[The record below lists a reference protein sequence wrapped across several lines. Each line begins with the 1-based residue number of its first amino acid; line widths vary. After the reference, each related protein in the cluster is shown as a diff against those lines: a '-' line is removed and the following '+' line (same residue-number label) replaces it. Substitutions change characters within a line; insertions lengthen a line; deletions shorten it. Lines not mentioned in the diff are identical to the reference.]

1 MPIDKLQGL
10 QGLRGLKGLNT
21 LSPEERNAFMQ
32 ANESKLS
39 AYRNPMKRRQAANIL
54 YMNQKYIN
62 TFGLDDFNLNND
74 GTEASFNMRND
85 KTKFKIVTDTFK
97 NQLGKESNFNELA
110 TFLDVDGMYD
120 LLNNQEYLTDKQ
132 LKQKYEGNLKAAG
145 SVVRSYDKAINNP
158 YVDALGEGF
167 MQVGKISAAETPGN
181 ILNKDIE
188 RNKEILE
195 KLKDESRKR
204 REAAVQGDTDMIYA
218 NMLMSDDT
226 GKQSLAK
233 TLNEFDK
240 IASKSSH
247 YDAFKNSKWLRDY
260 SNEDKL
266 KDYSKYLALKSRYGE
281 AVADQ
286 YLEMNMQNKVA
297 EAQDGK
303 WTGNTLKGII
313 TTAWSDI
320 GSNVALFANAGSLLN
335 TDRMAIL
342 NQGKDPDKPI
352 YDKKG
357 NIVDYK
363 ENTNIW
369 TNPAYWNNVYKYNTF
384 SPTEIKAIQER
395 GGVSED
401 VNVRAYGYVPDFLS
415 WDTAEEGAKQSG
427 HILAGVA
434 ETALTGGTGKAIGWA
449 GKTAL
454 KGIGLSAK
462 AMQTASKLGTIT
474 NDIFVAATTGLE
486 GAQLEAMGTFDEQ
499 MESAKEKINSQIGR
513 ELSEYMQSINY
524 NSKEAKAGINAFYN
538 RLKAKDARRVALGNR
553 EGTSA
558 FPLSDATLKAQAKQL
573 YTNQLLG
580 AKQKELQELHKKDE
594 LEAAKVAAKAYG
606 TNFIMDYIKNIP
618 ITTGIQKFK
627 IAKGAMR
634 GAFDETI
641 NKNIIADVESGGVK
655 RVVDKAGNTVKYTS
669 GKKLGKE
676 LLKQLGGGFADEY
689 LDGINASFAGG
700 VGNNMF
706 DNYIRKNYDPK
717 AYDSTVDSF
726 LGNMLAGFSEGIDGL
741 TDRQNLYEGF
751 IGMVSP
757 VATTMVNPNAVYRPK
772 DAWKAVV
779 NGKDSYGN
787 KMNIAERASSVLMNP
802 LLNAY
807 ADAKEKDRA
816 LDRTVEA
823 INAVVSANKDK
834 INDAAK
840 IISVL
845 NNYDSPVTVK
855 NPFSILDYK
864 DNKLYNSFTLINAL
878 NSLENIG
885 GGVNSKL
892 YQDTMHTIQGLAE
905 GTLSQEELDNEID
918 MALGDKDNKSIL
930 EDKNAREEA
939 ANRLQKNAKYFMD
952 MKDKMAEIQSI
963 FAKSPKLMK
972 EDPMVQSILMYN
984 LVATDDYRK
993 RLKGIEDELGLG
1005 HTDTESMFTPDYSL
1019 RYGTDQAKKRGIAA
1033 REREIN
1039 RVQKEIDRLNNANSY
1054 IEKKI
1059 KVLEKQSKV
1068 DFTDNTIEDKIKKQ
1082 KKLLESQKFMLKTL
1096 EKEKKQFTKEKEEIN
1111 KVEMNKGIGTN
1122 TFSQE
1127 GLLNSDIRDLAYV
1140 LNNDN
1145 ISNFSEG
1152 RKAIIDNIKSSL
1164 EQKDP
1169 EAMQKIADA
1178 STLATRIE
1186 DAKTA
1191 YNRIMN
1197 NKELA
1202 STYIDAVSRVRER
1215 DAIAESVQRQIK
1227 EHYGK
1232 IESAYIDRENEPK
1245 LFKDEILST
1254 NTDLMD
1260 AYKEDHP
1267 DQVNAIKPYYD
1278 MLKFDEDAA
1287 AIIHYSDYS
1296 DEDKQAMRAGL
1307 IALRYASNSRE
1318 ELETKI
1324 EELIDSKDLDQNI
1337 KDKYE
1342 NLLSTMESLG
1352 HQRNAAIVEARK
1364 ERLQREE
1371 EERKKKEEE
1380 KKKVEDEAKEA
1391 AEKKTNEVD
1400 NEKVPNSKDDV
1411 NAPDDSSV
1419 FHDIDE
1425 NGGSEINDKTVQVD
1439 NPTNGEINSQTTIHD
1454 IKQSKPD
1461 KDVDLDED
1469 NTSVSVEE
1477 KDLQQEDASALNAG
1491 SLMKDNFGNGSV
1503 DMGDMWYGTTG
1514 SPKKGKL
1521 LVDKKDNNITF
1532 KVNGT
1537 NTSIEITPEE
1547 YEIDTD
1553 KQEESSF
1560 DRSKINKGFSVD
1572 SHNKLVDE
1580 GSLQGGDVLYS
1591 GYIEN
1596 DKVKMSPK
1604 DVSHLSDSAMTFF
1617 NVSGNSNL
1625 NSHAEH
1631 ATLVKPAI
1639 LSIEKKKKDGQT
1651 HYKLQSKGEIYFG
1664 DSKGNSENKKNTSF
1678 FADSLEKKDG
1688 EWYFNGN
1695 FAGNK
1700 EKTQVKAKKDFNI
1713 DKAIE
1718 RQQAAN
1724 EADLAA
1730 KGIDTGNKN
1739 LIDNGDSVLGKSET
1753 IDEQLEDTTST
1764 NKEIHSSDDNV
1775 DAAEL
1780 NGIGQHH
1787 IETSV
1792 TTLSGNAMSEYNPTV
1807 LQNDGIIE
1815 RKKGSE
1821 TNDNM
1826 NQYYAWMNA
1835 AGVKLQN
1842 IIDHELAKIIRRN
1855 PNAKVKFMA
1864 VKPERN
1870 ATNDVAM
1877 QSHLM
1882 LVLDY
1887 DNNINKGITAIHD
1900 DANGGVIE
1908 SNGKKY
1914 LIIGTAGYGNRNASK
1929 LALYDILWNPYI
1941 SGGLNLK
1948 KQRKQFFDAHLS
1960 ERFYVNENI
1969 STEIVPTS
1977 LIPGY
1982 IVRQTENDNNS
1993 EFRSVRELLSDTARN
2008 PMHYDLDSV
2017 AWGIQERSKFLVVGT
2032 SLDKVMIPRDPMGNL
2047 GSAFVLM
2054 PASNG
2059 KMVPSYLKVLKYN
2072 EMRDGSLKDKI
2083 NTLLQ
2088 EVTSPNYKTRLNA
2101 VIGLSKIFYFDKEGD
2116 TILLRKNRDE
2126 ISLVHDGKVQKTFV
2140 LNDNFDRAEFMQ
2152 NIQDMNPRINITASV
2167 LRDIPTLMEYD
2178 EAGALMTDA
2187 ALFGTAG
2194 SSYSIYG
2201 LDGDGKMIK
2210 PESPTND
2217 MPKSSNNSDFKN
2229 GDKSQV
2235 IFKHQYYR
2243 EVNGVFSL
2251 NGEIITDEATLKQLG
2266 YNKMILDNQLS
2277 PSMTK
2282 GVWEYFILS
2291 EGENPKAIKVNR
2303 NTKEVKESSEEQAKE
2318 LIEKINEEESKKLR
2332 EQKAQEAITEIG
2344 KAEDVDLGEYTLT
2357 VDPETGE
2364 LVQADTQ
2371 STSSITEESTDEK
2384 EVSPTTEKTSNKDD
2398 YTHTSSESL
2407 NSAEHKAA
2415 TQKFSDL
2422 IKDKKYMLRVMKLV
2436 RNKWK
2441 DAPKKITELEKFLR
2455 DKNVEVDAIGT
2466 SDNDI
2471 EAWIRTIEDCR

>member
-10 QGLRGLKGLNT
+10 QGLKGLKGLNT

-74 GTEASFNMRND
+74 GTEESFNRRND
-85 KTKFKIVTDTFK
+85 KTKFKVVTDIFE
-97 NQLGKESNFNELA
+97 NQLSKESNFNELA

-132 LKQKYEGNLKAAG
+132 LKQKYEKNLNAARN
-145 SVVRSYDKAINNP
+145 VARSYDKAINNP
-158 YVDALGEGF
+158 YVDALGQGF

-195 KLKDESRKR
+195 KLKDESRRR
-204 REAAVQGDTDMIYA
+204 REKAIQGDADILYA
-218 NMLMSDDT
+218 NMLTADDT

-240 IASKSSH
+240 IASSSSH
-247 YDAFKNSKWLRDY
+247 YTAFKNSKWLRDY

-281 AVADQ
+281 AVASQ

-297 EAQDGK
+297 EAQDGR
-303 WTGNTLKGII
+303 WTGNTLKGVL

-320 GSNVALFANAGSLLN
+320 GSNIALFANAGSLLN

-352 YDKKG
+352 YDKNG

-395 GGVSED
+395 GGISED

-415 WDTAEEGAKQSG
+415 WDTFEEGSKQSG

-434 ETALTGGTGKAIGWA
+434 ETALTGGFGKTIGWTGKI
-449 GKTAL
+449 AL

-462 AMQTASKLGTIT
+462 AMQTASKLGAIT

-538 RLKAKDARRVALGNR
+538 QLKAKDARRVALGNR
-553 EGTSA
+553 EGTST

-606 TNFIMDYIKNIP
+606 ANFIMDYIKNIP

-845 NNYDSPVTVK
+845 NNYDSPVTIK

-892 YQDTMHTIQGLAE
+892 YQDNMHTIQGLAE
-905 GTLSQEELDNEID
+905 GTLSKEELDNEID

-930 EDKNAREEA
+930 EDSNSREEA

-952 MKDKMAEIQSI
+952 MKDKMSEIQSI
-963 FAKSPKLMK
+963 FAKSPNLMK
-972 EDPMVQSILMYN
+972 EDPRVQGILMYN

-1005 HTDTESMFTPDYSL
+1005 HTDTESIFTPDYSL

-1039 RVQKEIDRLNNANSY
+1039 RVQKEIDKLNNANSY

-1082 KKLLESQKFMLKTL
+1082 KKLLESQKFMLRTL
-1096 EKEKKQFTKEKEEIN
+1096 EKEKKQFTEEKEEIS
-1111 KVEMNKGIGTN
+1111 KIEMNKGIGTN

-1145 ISNFSEG
+1145 ISNFSEE

-1260 AYKEDHP
+1260 AYMEDHP

-1307 IALRYASNSRE
+1307 IALRYASNSKA
-1318 ELETKI
+1318 ELETKL
-1324 EELIDSKDLDQNI
+1324 EELIDSKALDQETKNR
-1337 KDKYE
+1337 YE
-1342 NLLSTMESLG
+1342 HLLSTMEMLG
-1352 HQRNAAIVEARK
+1352 YQRNASIVEARK

-1371 EERKKKEEE
+1371 EERKNKEEE
-1380 KKKVEDEAKEA
+1380 DKRVENEAKEA
-1391 AEKKTNEVD
+1391 AEKKTNENIPTKEGL
-1400 NEKVPNSKDDV
+1400 NESSLEDVPFDFSDEKEGKDDEKTV
-1411 NAPDDSSV
+1411 
-1419 FHDIDE
+1419 
-1425 NGGSEINDKTVQVD
+1425 DKTKSPQVV
-1439 NPTNGEINSQTTIHD
+1439 
-1454 IKQSKPD
+1454 K
-1461 KDVDLDED
+1461 
-1469 NTSVSVEE
+1469 EE
-1477 KDLQQEDASALNAG
+1477 DLQQTDDNIKNAS
-1491 SLMKDNFGNGSV
+1491 SLMDDNLDNGSI
-1503 DMGDMWYGTTG
+1503 DMGDMWYGTTD

-1521 LVDKKDNNITF
+1521 LIAKEDNKITF
-1532 KVNGT
+1532 KVNGKDT
-1537 NTSIEITPEE
+1537 TIEVTPEE
-1547 YEIDTD
+1547 YDTA
-1553 KQEESSF
+1553 K
-1560 DRSKINKGFSVD
+1560 
-1572 SHNKLVDE
+1572 DE
-1580 GSLQGGDVLYS
+1580 Q
-1591 GYIEN
+1591 
-1596 DKVKMSPK
+1596 K
-1604 DVSHLSDSAMTFF
+1604 D
-1617 NVSGNSNL
+1617 
-1625 NSHAEH
+1625 
-1631 ATLVKPAI
+1631 
-1639 LSIEKKKKDGQT
+1639 
-1651 HYKLQSKGEIYFG
+1651 
-1664 DSKGNSENKKNTSF
+1664 KKNTPF
-1678 FADSLEKKDG
+1678 IADSLEKKDG
-1688 EWYFNGN
+1688 DWYFNGN
-1695 FAGNK
+1695 FAEDK
-1700 EKTQVKAKKDFNI
+1700 DKTQVKVKKDFNI

-1724 EADLAA
+1724 EANLAVEDIV
-1730 KGIDTGNKN
+1730 IDSNN
-1739 LIDNGDSVLGKSET
+1739 LIDNGDTIQAISET
-1753 IDEQLEDTTST
+1753 INEQAEDIT
-1764 NKEIHSSDDNV
+1764 NGGVQISSVNEDVEEQNI
-1775 DAAEL
+1775 L
-1780 NGIGQHH
+1780 GLKNM
-1787 IETSV
+1787 ETNA
-1792 TTLSGNAMSEYNPTV
+1792 TTLGGNAMSRYEHRP
-1807 LQNDGIIE
+1807 LAEDGILIN
-1815 RKKGSE
+1815 KKGSQA
-1821 TNDNM
+1821 NDNM
-1826 NQYYAWMNA
+1826 NLFYDWMNA

-1842 IIDHELAKIIRRN
+1842 IIDHELSRIIRRN
-1855 PNAKVKFMA
+1855 PNTKVKFMA

-1887 DNNINKGITAIHD
+1887 DNSINKGITAIHD

-1914 LIIGTAGYGNRNASK
+1914 LIVGTAGYGDMNPAKRD
-1929 LALYDILWNPYI
+1929 LYDIIWNPYLP
-1941 SGGLNLK
+1941 GGFRLK
-1948 KQRKQFFDAHLS
+1948 VERKKFFDAHS
-1960 ERFYVNENI
+1960 EERFYVNENI
-1969 STEIVPTS
+1969 STEIVPYS

-1982 IVRQTENDNNS
+1982 IVRQLTTDEHP
-1993 EFRSVRELLSDTARN
+1993 EFRSVRELLSDEARN

-2017 AWGIQERSKFLVVGT
+2017 AWGIQEMSQFLLVNANVK
-2032 SLDKVMIPRDPMGNL
+2032 DVMIPRNPMNNL

-2059 KMVPSYLKVLKYN
+2059 KLVPSYLKVLKYI
-2072 EMRDGSLKDKI
+2072 EMKDGALKDKI

-2088 EVTSPNYKTRLNA
+2088 KVIDPDYKTRVNA
-2101 VIGLSKIFYFDKEGD
+2101 VIKLSKIFYFDKDGD
-2116 TILLRKNRDE
+2116 NILIGKDDSRHKNE
-2126 ISLVHDGKVQKTFV
+2126 ISLVHGEDILHTFV
-2140 LNDNFDRAEFMQ
+2140 IDTDFDMTKF
-2152 NIQDMNPRINITASV
+2152 IQAFEDFNPRINITASI
-2167 LRDIPTLMEYD
+2167 LRDVLTLMEYD

-2201 LDGDGKMIK
+2201 LDIDGNMI
-2210 PESPTND
+2210 
-2217 MPKSSNNSDFKN
+2217 MPKKPINEIPKASNSDFKDN
-2229 GDKSQV
+2229 RQQIV
-2235 IFKHQYYR
+2235 FNREYYR
-2243 EVNGVFSL
+2243 WVDNNFYLDGKLV
-2251 NGEIITDEATLKQLG
+2251 TDEKKINQLN
-2266 YNKMILDNQLS
+2266 YIKKILDNQLS
-2277 PSMTK
+2277 PVQSK
-2282 GVWEYFILS
+2282 GVLDYYILS
-2291 EGENPKAIKVNR
+2291 TDENPNVISVNR
-2303 NTKEVKESSEEQAKE
+2303 NSKKVKELPKEQALE
-2318 LIEKINEEESKKLR
+2318 LIKKIEEMKAKQQR
-2332 EQKAQEAITEIG
+2332 EQKAQEEL
-2344 KAEDVDLGEYTLT
+2344 KASKENVSMIKGEDVDLGMNSY
-2357 VDPETGE
+2357 VDPDTGE
-2364 LVQADTQ
+2364 I
-2371 STSSITEESTDEK
+2371 TSIVGEDIDI
-2384 EVSPTTEKTSNKDD
+2384 SNN
-2398 YTHTSSESL
+2398 TSSED
-2407 NSAEHKAA
+2407 NVTNEVP
-2415 TQKFSDL
+2415 TQENKVQDNTKVQKIKPEGTQSFTDL
-2422 IKDKKYMLRVMKLV
+2422 ANNVKYHLRIRSLV

-2441 DAPKKITELEKFLR
+2441 DAPKKIAELERFLR

>member
-21 LSPEERNAFMQ
+21 LSPEERSAFMKSH
-32 ANESKLS
+32 ANILNR
-39 AYRNPMKRRQAANIL
+39 YDDLDQRDQAANIL

-85 KTKFKIVTDTFK
+85 KTKFKVVTDIFE
-97 NQLGKESNFNELA
+97 NQLSKESNFNELA

-132 LKQKYEGNLKAAG
+132 LKQKYEKNLNAARN
-145 SVVRSYDKAINNP
+145 VARSYDKAINNP
-158 YVDALGEGF
+158 YVDALGQGF

-195 KLKDESRKR
+195 KLKDESRRR
-204 REAAVQGDTDMIYA
+204 REKAIQGDADILYA
-218 NMLMSDDT
+218 NMLTADDT

-240 IASKSSH
+240 IASNSSH
-247 YDAFKNSKWLRDY
+247 YTAFKNSKWLRDY

-281 AVADQ
+281 AVASQ

-297 EAQDGK
+297 EAQDGR
-303 WTGNTLKGII
+303 WTGNTLKGVL

-320 GSNVALFANAGSLLN
+320 GSNIALFANAGSLLN
-335 TDRMAIL
+335 ADRVAIL

-352 YDKKG
+352 YDKNG

-369 TNPAYWNNVYKYNTF
+369 TNPAYWSNVYKYNTF

-427 HILAGVA
+427 HILAGIA
-434 ETALTGGTGKAIGWA
+434 ETALTGGTGKAIGWGSKA
-449 GKTAL
+449 AL

-524 NSKEAKAGINAFYN
+524 NSNEAKAGINAFYN
-538 RLKAKDARRVALGNR
+538 QLKAKDARRVALGNK

-606 TNFIMDYIKNIP
+606 ANFIMDYIKNVP

-634 GAFDETI
+634 GAFDDTI

-772 DAWKAVV
+772 DAWKAVI

-845 NNYDSPVTVK
+845 NNYDGSVTT
-855 NPFSILDYK
+855 NPFSVLDYK

-905 GTLSQEELDNEID
+905 GTLSKEELDNEID
-918 MALGDKDNKSIL
+918 MTLGDKDNKSIL
-930 EDKNAREEA
+930 EDNNAREEA

-952 MKDKMAEIQSI
+952 MKDKMAEIQST
-963 FAKSPKLMK
+963 FAKSPNLMK
-972 EDPMVQSILMYN
+972 EDPMVQGILMYN

-993 RLKGIEDELGLG
+993 RLKNIEEELGLG
-1005 HTDTESMFTPDYSL
+1005 HTDTESLFTPDYSL
-1019 RYGTDQAKKRGIAA
+1019 RYGTDQAKRNAIAA

-1039 RVQKEIDRLNNANSY
+1039 KVQKEIDKLNNANSY

-1059 KVLEKQSKV
+1059 KVLERQSKV
-1068 DFTDNTIEDKIKKQ
+1068 DFTDKTIVDKIKKQ
-1082 KKLLESQKFMLKTL
+1082 KKLLESQKFMLRTL
-1096 EKEKKQFTKEKEEIN
+1096 EKEKKQFTEEKEEIS
-1111 KVEMNKGIGTN
+1111 KIEMDKGIGTN

-1127 GLLNSDIRDLAYV
+1127 GVLNSDIRDLAYI
-1140 LNNDN
+1140 LDNDN
-1145 ISNFSEG
+1145 ISNFSEE

-1164 EQKDP
+1164 KQKDP

-1197 NKELA
+1197 NRELA
-1202 STYIDAVSRVRER
+1202 STYLDAVSRVRER

-1307 IALRYASNSRE
+1307 IALRYASNTRE

-1371 EERKKKEEE
+1371 EEKKKKEEE
-1380 KKKVEDEAKEA
+1380 KKKAENEAKKA
-1391 AEKKTNEVD
+1391 AEKKTNENIPTKEGL
-1400 NEKVPNSKDDV
+1400 NESSLEDVPFDFSDEKEGKDDEKTV
-1411 NAPDDSSV
+1411 
-1419 FHDIDE
+1419 
-1425 NGGSEINDKTVQVD
+1425 DKTKSPQVV
-1439 NPTNGEINSQTTIHD
+1439 
-1454 IKQSKPD
+1454 K
-1461 KDVDLDED
+1461 
-1469 NTSVSVEE
+1469 EE
-1477 KDLQQEDASALNAG
+1477 DLQQTDDNIKNAS
-1491 SLMKDNFGNGSV
+1491 SLMDDNLDNGSI
-1503 DMGDMWYGTTG
+1503 DMGDMWYETADN
-1514 SPKKGKL
+1514 SKKGRL
-1521 LVDKKDNNITF
+1521 LVAKEDNKISF
-1532 KVNGT
+1532 KVDGKD
-1537 NTSIEITPEE
+1537 TSIEITPEE
-1547 YEIDTD
+1547 YETA
-1553 KQEESSF
+1553 K
-1560 DRSKINKGFSVD
+1560 
-1572 SHNKLVDE
+1572 DE
-1580 GSLQGGDVLYS
+1580 Q
-1591 GYIEN
+1591 
-1596 DKVKMSPK
+1596 K
-1604 DVSHLSDSAMTFF
+1604 
-1617 NVSGNSNL
+1617 
-1625 NSHAEH
+1625 
-1631 ATLVKPAI
+1631 
-1639 LSIEKKKKDGQT
+1639 
-1651 HYKLQSKGEIYFG
+1651 
-1664 DSKGNSENKKNTSF
+1664 NKKNTSF

-1739 LIDNGDSVLGKSET
+1739 LIDNGDTIQAISET
-1753 IDEQLEDTTST
+1753 INEQAKDITNEGVQVSSVNEDVEEQNILGLKNMET
-1764 NKEIHSSDDNV
+1764 N
-1775 DAAEL
+1775 A
-1780 NGIGQHH
+1780 
-1787 IETSV
+1787 
-1792 TTLSGNAMSEYNPTV
+1792 TTLGGNAMSRYEPRP
-1807 LQNDGIIE
+1807 LAEDGILIN
-1815 RKKGSE
+1815 KKGSQA
-1821 TNDNM
+1821 NDNM
-1826 NQYYAWMNA
+1826 NLFYDWMNA

-1842 IIDHELAKIIRRN
+1842 IIDHELSRIIRRN

-1914 LIIGTAGYGNRNASK
+1914 LIIGTAGYGDRNASK

-1948 KQRKQFFDAHLS
+1948 KQRKQFFDAYPR
-1960 ERFYVNENI
+1960 ERFYVNEDI
-1969 STEIVPTS
+1969 STEIVPYS

-1982 IVRQTENDNNS
+1982 IVSQLTTDEHPK
-1993 EFRSVRELLSDTARN
+1993 FRSVRELLSDNTRN

-2017 AWGIQERSKFLVVGT
+2017 AWGIQEMSQFLLVNANVK
-2032 SLDKVMIPRDPMGNL
+2032 DVMIPRNPMNNL

-2059 KMVPSYLKVLKYN
+2059 KLVPSYLKVLKYI
-2072 EMRDGSLKDKI
+2072 EMKDGALKDKI

-2088 EVTSPNYKTRLNA
+2088 KVIDPDYKTRVNA
-2101 VIGLSKIFYFDKEGD
+2101 VIKLSKIFYFDKDGD
-2116 TILLRKNRDE
+2116 NILIGKDDSRHKNE
-2126 ISLVHDGKVQKTFV
+2126 ISLVHGEDILHTFV
-2140 LNDNFDRAEFMQ
+2140 IDTDFDMTKF
-2152 NIQDMNPRINITASV
+2152 IQAFEDFNPRINITASI
-2167 LRDIPTLMEYD
+2167 LRDVPTLMEYD

-2201 LDGDGKMIK
+2201 LDIDGNMI
-2210 PESPTND
+2210 
-2217 MPKSSNNSDFKN
+2217 MPKKPINEIPKASNSDFKDN
-2229 GDKSQV
+2229 RQQIV
-2235 IFKHQYYR
+2235 FNREYYR
-2243 EVNGVFSL
+2243 WVDNNFYLDGKLV
-2251 NGEIITDEATLKQLG
+2251 TDEKKINQLN
-2266 YNKMILDNQLS
+2266 YIKKILDNQLS
-2277 PSMTK
+2277 PVQSK
-2282 GVWEYFILS
+2282 GVLDYYILS
-2291 EGENPKAIKVNR
+2291 TDENPNVISVNR
-2303 NTKEVKESSEEQAKE
+2303 NSKKVKELPKEQALE
-2318 LIEKINEEESKKLR
+2318 LIKKIEEMKAKQQR
-2332 EQKAQEAITEIG
+2332 EQKAQEEL
-2344 KAEDVDLGEYTLT
+2344 KASKENVSMIKGEDVDLGMNSY
-2357 VDPETGE
+2357 VDPDTGE
-2364 LVQADTQ
+2364 ITPIVEEDANPSDNISSEDNVTDEVPTQENKVQDNTKVQKIKPEGTQ
-2371 STSSITEESTDEK
+2371 SFTDLANN
-2384 EVSPTTEKTSNKDD
+2384 V
-2398 YTHTSSESL
+2398 
-2407 NSAEHKAA
+2407 
-2415 TQKFSDL
+2415 
-2422 IKDKKYMLRVMKLV
+2422 KYHLRIRSLV
-2436 RNKWK
+2436 RNKWN
-2441 DAPKKITELEKFLR
+2441 DAPKKIAELEKFLR
-2455 DKNVEVDAIGT
+2455 DKNVEVEAIGT
-2466 SDNDI
+2466 SENDV

>member
-21 LSPEERNAFMQ
+21 LSPEERDAFMQ
-32 ANESKLS
+32 ANADKLNK
-39 AYRNPMKRRQAANIL
+39 YHNLRNRDQAANIL

-62 TFGLDDFNLNND
+62 TIGLDDFNLNND
-74 GTEASFNMRND
+74 GTEESFNMRND

-110 TFLDVDGMYD
+110 TFLDVEGMYD

-132 LKQKYEGNLKAAG
+132 LKQKYEGNLKAARN
-145 SVVRSYDKAINNP
+145 VAKSYDKAINNP

-204 REAAVQGDTDMIYA
+204 REAVVQGDTDMIYA

-240 IASKSSH
+240 IVSKSSH

-427 HILAGVA
+427 HILAGIA
-434 ETALTGGTGKAIGWA
+434 ETALTGGTGKAIGWGSKA
-449 GKTAL
+449 AL

-538 RLKAKDARRVALGNR
+538 QLKAKDARRVALGNR
-553 EGTSA
+553 EDTSA

-641 NKNIIADVESGGVK
+641 NKNIIADAESGGVK
-655 RVVDKAGNTVKYTS
+655 RIVDKAGNTVKYTS

-726 LGNMLAGFSEGIDGL
+726 LGNMLAGLSEGIDGL
-741 TDRQNLYEGF
+741 TDRENLYEGF
-751 IGMVSP
+751 IGMISP
-757 VATTMVNPNAVYRPK
+757 LATTMVNPNAVYHPK
-772 DAWKAVV
+772 DTWKAVV

-787 KMNIAERASSVLMNP
+787 KMNLVERASSVLMNP

-816 LDRTVEA
+816 LDRSVEA
-823 INAVVSANKDK
+823 INSVVSANKDK

-952 MKDKMAEIQSI
+952 MKDKMVEIQSI
-963 FAKSPKLMK
+963 FAKSPNLMK
-972 EDPMVQSILMYN
+972 EDPRVQSILMYN

-993 RLKGIEDELGLG
+993 RLKSIEDELGLG
-1005 HTDTESMFTPDYSL
+1005 HTDTESMFIPDYSL

-1039 RVQKEIDRLNNANSY
+1039 RVQKEIERLNNANSY

-1059 KVLEKQSKV
+1059 KVLDRQRKV
-1068 DFTDNTIEDKIKKQ
+1068 NFTDNTIEDKIKKQ
-1082 KKLLESQKFMLKTL
+1082 KELLESQKFMLKTL
-1096 EKEKKQFTKEKEEIN
+1096 EKEKKKFTEEKEEIN

-1127 GLLNSDIRDLAYV
+1127 GLLNSDIRDLAYI
-1140 LNNDN
+1140 LDNDN
-1145 ISNFSEG
+1145 ISNYSEG
-1152 RKAIIDNIKSSL
+1152 RKTIIDNIKSSL

-1169 EAMQKIADA
+1169 GAMQKIADA

-1191 YNRIMN
+1191 YNRIIN

-1202 STYIDAVSRVRER
+1202 STYLDAVSKVRER

-1232 IESAYIDRENEPK
+1232 IENTYIDKENEPE
-1245 LFKDEILST
+1245 LFRNAILQT

-1260 AYKEDHP
+1260 AYMEDHP
-1267 DQVNAIKPYYD
+1267 DQIDAIKPYYD

-1287 AIIHYSDYS
+1287 AIIRTSDYS
-1296 DEDKQAMRAGL
+1296 DVDKLGMMGQL
-1307 IALRYASNSRE
+1307 LSLEKTSNSRK

-1324 EELIDSKDLDQNI
+1324 EELIDSKDLDQETKNR
-1337 KDKYE
+1337 YE
-1342 NLLSTMESLG
+1342 HLLSTMEMLG
-1352 HQRNAAIVEARK
+1352 YQRNASIIEARK

-1380 KKKVEDEAKEA
+1380 DKRVEKEAKEA
-1391 AEKKTNEVD
+1391 AEKKTNENIPTKEGLNESSLGEVPFD
-1400 NEKVPNSKDDV
+1400 FSDGEESEEDEKVV
-1411 NAPDDSSV
+1411 N
-1419 FHDIDE
+1419 
-1425 NGGSEINDKTVQVD
+1425 
-1439 NPTNGEINSQTTIHD
+1439 
-1454 IKQSKPD
+1454 
-1461 KDVDLDED
+1461 KDV
-1469 NTSVSVEE
+1469 SSQVIEE
-1477 KDLQQEDASALNAG
+1477 EDLQQTGDSIKNAN

-1503 DMGDMWYGTTG
+1503 DMGDMWYGTTD

-1532 KVNGT
+1532 KINDT

-1553 KQEESSF
+1553 KQEESNF

-1572 SHNKLVDE
+1572 SHNKLIDE

-1604 DVSHLSDSAMTFF
+1604 DVSHLSNSAMTFF
-1617 NVSGNSNL
+1617 NVSGDYNS

-1639 LSIEKKKKDGQT
+1639 LSIEKKDGQT
-1651 HYKLQSKGEIYFG
+1651 YYKLQSKGEIYFG
-1664 DSKGNSENKKNTSF
+1664 DSKDNSENKKNISF
-1678 FADSLEKKDG
+1678 IADSLEKKDG

-1700 EKTQVKAKKDFNI
+1700 EKTQVKVRKNFNI
-1713 DKAIE
+1713 KKAIE
-1718 RQQAAN
+1718 RQQANN

-1739 LIDNGDSVLGKSET
+1739 LIDNGDSVQGKSET
-1753 IDEQLEDTTST
+1753 IDDQLEDITST
-1764 NKEIHSSDDNV
+1764 NKEVHSSDDNV
-1775 DAAEL
+1775 DVAEL
-1780 NGIGQHH
+1780 NGIGQHN

-1842 IIDHELAKIIRRN
+1842 IIDHELSRIIRRN

-1870 ATNDVAM
+1870 ATNDAAM

-1900 DANGGVIE
+1900 DTNGGVIE

-1929 LALYDILWNPYI
+1929 LALYDMLWNPYI

-1948 KQRKQFFDAHLS
+1948 KQRKQFFDAHPN
-1960 ERFYVNENI
+1960 ERFYVNENL
-1969 STEIVPTS
+1969 STEIVPAS

-1993 EFRSVRELLSDTARN
+1993 EFRSVRELLSDDARN

-2017 AWGIQERSKFLVVGT
+2017 AWGIQEMSKFLVVGT

-2072 EMRDGSLKDKI
+2072 EMRNGSLKDKI

-2101 VIGLSKIFYFDKEGD
+2101 VIGLSKIFYFNKEGD

-2187 ALFGTAG
+2187 ALFGTVG
-2194 SSYSIYG
+2194 SSFDIYG
-2201 LDGDGKMIK
+2201 LDGEGKMIK

-2217 MPKSSNNSDFKN
+2217 IPKSSNNSDFKN

-2251 NGEIITDEATLKQLG
+2251 NGEAVTDEATLKQLR

-2282 GVWEYFILS
+2282 GVWDYFILS
-2291 EGENPKAIKVNR
+2291 EGENPRAIKVNR

-2318 LIEKINEEESKKLR
+2318 LIEKINEEESKKRR
-2332 EQKAQEAITEIG
+2332 EQKAEEVIKEVG
-2344 KAEDVDLGEYTLT
+2344 KAKEVDLGEDALS
-2357 VDPETGE
+2357 VDPNTGE
-2364 LVQADTQ
+2364 LIQADTQ
-2371 STSSITEESTDEK
+2371 STSPITEESTDEK
-2384 EVSPTTEKTSNKDD
+2384 TPLTKEKTSNKDD

-2407 NSAEHKAA
+2407 NSDEHKAA
-2415 TQKFSDL
+2415 TQKFSDI

-2441 DAPKKITELEKFLR
+2441 DAPKKIADLEKFLR

-2466 SDNDI
+2466 SENDI
-2471 EAWIRTIEDCR
+2471 EAWIKTIEDCR

>member
-10 QGLRGLKGLNT
+10 QGLKGLKGLNT

-74 GTEASFNMRND
+74 GTEESFNRRND
-85 KTKFKIVTDTFK
+85 KTKFKVVTDIFE
-97 NQLGKESNFNELA
+97 NQLSKESNFNELA

-132 LKQKYEGNLKAAG
+132 LKQKYEKNLNAARN
-145 SVVRSYDKAINNP
+145 VARSYDKAINNP
-158 YVDALGEGF
+158 YVDALGQGF

-195 KLKDESRKR
+195 KLKDESRRR
-204 REAAVQGDTDMIYA
+204 REKAIQGDADILYA
-218 NMLMSDDT
+218 NMLTADDT

-240 IASKSSH
+240 IASSSSH
-247 YDAFKNSKWLRDY
+247 YTAFKNSKWLRDY

-281 AVADQ
+281 AVASQ

-297 EAQDGK
+297 EAQDGR
-303 WTGNTLKGII
+303 WTGNTLKGVL

-320 GSNVALFANAGSLLN
+320 GSNIALFANAGSLLN

-352 YDKKG
+352 YDKNG

-395 GGVSED
+395 GGISED

-415 WDTAEEGAKQSG
+415 WDTFEEGSKQSG

-434 ETALTGGTGKAIGWA
+434 ETALTGGFGKTIGWTGKI
-449 GKTAL
+449 AL

-538 RLKAKDARRVALGNR
+538 QLKAKDARRVALGNR
-553 EGTSA
+553 EGTST

-606 TNFIMDYIKNIP
+606 ANFIMDYIKNIP

-845 NNYDSPVTVK
+845 NNYDSPVTIK

-892 YQDTMHTIQGLAE
+892 YQDNMHTIQGLAE
-905 GTLSQEELDNEID
+905 GTLSKEELDNEID

-930 EDKNAREEA
+930 EDSNSREEA

-952 MKDKMAEIQSI
+952 MKDKMSEIQSI
-963 FAKSPKLMK
+963 FAKSPNLMK
-972 EDPMVQSILMYN
+972 EDPRVQGILMYN

-1005 HTDTESMFTPDYSL
+1005 HTDTESIFTPDYSL

-1039 RVQKEIDRLNNANSY
+1039 RVQKEIDKLNNANSY

-1082 KKLLESQKFMLKTL
+1082 KKLLESQKFMLRTL
-1096 EKEKKQFTKEKEEIN
+1096 EKEKKQFTEEKEEIS
-1111 KVEMNKGIGTN
+1111 KIEMNKGIGTN

-1145 ISNFSEG
+1145 ISNFSEE

-1260 AYKEDHP
+1260 AYMEDHP

-1307 IALRYASNSRE
+1307 IALRYASNSKA
-1318 ELETKI
+1318 ELETKL
-1324 EELIDSKDLDQNI
+1324 EELIDSKALDQETKNR
-1337 KDKYE
+1337 YE
-1342 NLLSTMESLG
+1342 HLLSTMEMLG
-1352 HQRNAAIVEARK
+1352 YQRNASIVEARK

-1380 KKKVEDEAKEA
+1380 DKRVENEAKEA
-1391 AEKKTNEVD
+1391 AEKKTNENIPTKEGL
-1400 NEKVPNSKDDV
+1400 NESSLEDVPFDFSDEKEGKDDEKTV
-1411 NAPDDSSV
+1411 
-1419 FHDIDE
+1419 
-1425 NGGSEINDKTVQVD
+1425 DKTKSPQVV
-1439 NPTNGEINSQTTIHD
+1439 
-1454 IKQSKPD
+1454 K
-1461 KDVDLDED
+1461 
-1469 NTSVSVEE
+1469 EE
-1477 KDLQQEDASALNAG
+1477 DLQQTDDNIKNAS
-1491 SLMKDNFGNGSV
+1491 SLMDDNLDNGSI
-1503 DMGDMWYGTTG
+1503 DMGDMWYGTTD

-1521 LVDKKDNNITF
+1521 LIAKEDNKITF
-1532 KVNGT
+1532 KVNGKDT
-1537 NTSIEITPEE
+1537 TIEVTPEE
-1547 YEIDTD
+1547 YDTA
-1553 KQEESSF
+1553 K
-1560 DRSKINKGFSVD
+1560 
-1572 SHNKLVDE
+1572 DE
-1580 GSLQGGDVLYS
+1580 Q
-1591 GYIEN
+1591 
-1596 DKVKMSPK
+1596 K
-1604 DVSHLSDSAMTFF
+1604 D
-1617 NVSGNSNL
+1617 
-1625 NSHAEH
+1625 
-1631 ATLVKPAI
+1631 
-1639 LSIEKKKKDGQT
+1639 
-1651 HYKLQSKGEIYFG
+1651 
-1664 DSKGNSENKKNTSF
+1664 KKNTPF
-1678 FADSLEKKDG
+1678 IADSLEKKDG
-1688 EWYFNGN
+1688 DWYFNGN
-1695 FAGNK
+1695 FAEDK
-1700 EKTQVKAKKDFNI
+1700 DKTQVKVKKDFNI

-1724 EADLAA
+1724 EANLAVEDIV
-1730 KGIDTGNKN
+1730 IDSNN
-1739 LIDNGDSVLGKSET
+1739 LIDNGDTIQAISET
-1753 IDEQLEDTTST
+1753 INEQAEDIT
-1764 NKEIHSSDDNV
+1764 NGGVQISSVNEDVEEQNI
-1775 DAAEL
+1775 L
-1780 NGIGQHH
+1780 GLKNM
-1787 IETSV
+1787 ETNA
-1792 TTLSGNAMSEYNPTV
+1792 TTLGGNAMSRYEHRP
-1807 LQNDGIIE
+1807 LAEDGILIN
-1815 RKKGSE
+1815 KKGSQA
-1821 TNDNM
+1821 NDNM
-1826 NQYYAWMNA
+1826 NLFYDWMNA

-1842 IIDHELAKIIRRN
+1842 IIDHELSRIIRRN
-1855 PNAKVKFMA
+1855 PNTKVKFMA

-1887 DNNINKGITAIHD
+1887 DNSINKGITAIHD

-1914 LIIGTAGYGNRNASK
+1914 LIVGTAGYGDMNPAKRD
-1929 LALYDILWNPYI
+1929 LYDIIWNPYLP
-1941 SGGLNLK
+1941 GGFRLK
-1948 KQRKQFFDAHLS
+1948 VERKKFFDAHS
-1960 ERFYVNENI
+1960 EERFYVNENI
-1969 STEIVPTS
+1969 STEIVPYS

-1982 IVRQTENDNNS
+1982 IVRQLTTDEHP
-1993 EFRSVRELLSDTARN
+1993 EFRSVRELLSDEARN

-2017 AWGIQERSKFLVVGT
+2017 AWGIQEMSQFLLVNANVK
-2032 SLDKVMIPRDPMGNL
+2032 DVMIPRNPMNNL

-2059 KMVPSYLKVLKYN
+2059 KLVPSYLKVLKYI
-2072 EMRDGSLKDKI
+2072 EMKDGALKDKI

-2088 EVTSPNYKTRLNA
+2088 KVIDPDYKTRVNA
-2101 VIGLSKIFYFDKEGD
+2101 VIKLSKIFYFDKDGD
-2116 TILLRKNRDE
+2116 NILIGKDDSRHKNE
-2126 ISLVHDGKVQKTFV
+2126 ISLVHGEDILHTFV
-2140 LNDNFDRAEFMQ
+2140 IDTDFDMTKF
-2152 NIQDMNPRINITASV
+2152 IQAFEDFNPRINITASI
-2167 LRDIPTLMEYD
+2167 LRDVLTLMEYD

-2201 LDGDGKMIK
+2201 LDIDGNMI
-2210 PESPTND
+2210 
-2217 MPKSSNNSDFKN
+2217 MPKKPINEIPKASNSDFKDN
-2229 GDKSQV
+2229 RQQIV
-2235 IFKHQYYR
+2235 FNREYYR
-2243 EVNGVFSL
+2243 WVDNNFYLDGKLV
-2251 NGEIITDEATLKQLG
+2251 TDEKKINQLN
-2266 YNKMILDNQLS
+2266 YIKKILDNQLS
-2277 PSMTK
+2277 PVQSK
-2282 GVWEYFILS
+2282 GVLDYYILS
-2291 EGENPKAIKVNR
+2291 TDENPNVISVNR
-2303 NTKEVKESSEEQAKE
+2303 NSKKVKELPKEQALE
-2318 LIEKINEEESKKLR
+2318 LIKKIEEMKAKQQR
-2332 EQKAQEAITEIG
+2332 EQKAQEEL
-2344 KAEDVDLGEYTLT
+2344 KASKENVSMIKGEDVDLGMNSY
-2357 VDPETGE
+2357 VDPDTGE
-2364 LVQADTQ
+2364 I
-2371 STSSITEESTDEK
+2371 TSIVGEDIDI
-2384 EVSPTTEKTSNKDD
+2384 SNN
-2398 YTHTSSESL
+2398 TSSED
-2407 NSAEHKAA
+2407 NVTNEVP
-2415 TQKFSDL
+2415 TQENKVQDNTKVQKIKPEGTQSFTDL
-2422 IKDKKYMLRVMKLV
+2422 ANNVKYHLRIRSLV

-2441 DAPKKITELEKFLR
+2441 DAPKKIAELERFLR

>member
-21 LSPEERNAFMQ
+21 LSPEERDAFMQ
-32 ANESKLS
+32 ANADKLNK
-39 AYRNPMKRRQAANIL
+39 YHNLRNRDQAANIL

-74 GTEASFNMRND
+74 GTEESFNMRND

-110 TFLDVDGMYD
+110 TFLDVEGMYD

-132 LKQKYEGNLKAAG
+132 LKQKYEGNLKAARN
-145 SVVRSYDKAINNP
+145 VAKSYDKAINNP

-204 REAAVQGDTDMIYA
+204 REAVVQGDTDMIYA

-240 IASKSSH
+240 IVSKSSH

-427 HILAGVA
+427 HILAGIA
-434 ETALTGGTGKAIGWA
+434 ETALTGGTGKAIGWGSKA
-449 GKTAL
+449 AL

-538 RLKAKDARRVALGNR
+538 QLKAKDARRVALGNR
-553 EGTSA
+553 EDTSA

-641 NKNIIADVESGGVK
+641 NKNIIADAESGGVK
-655 RVVDKAGNTVKYTS
+655 RIVDKAGNTVKYTS

-726 LGNMLAGFSEGIDGL
+726 LGNMLAGLSEGIDGL
-741 TDRQNLYEGF
+741 TDRENLYEGF
-751 IGMVSP
+751 IGMISP
-757 VATTMVNPNAVYRPK
+757 LATTMVNPNAVYHPK
-772 DAWKAVV
+772 DTWKAVV

-787 KMNIAERASSVLMNP
+787 KMNLVERASSVLMNP

-816 LDRTVEA
+816 LDRSVEA
-823 INAVVSANKDK
+823 INSVVSANKDK

-952 MKDKMAEIQSI
+952 MKDKMVEIQSI
-963 FAKSPKLMK
+963 FAKSPNLMK
-972 EDPMVQSILMYN
+972 EDPRVQSILMYN

-993 RLKGIEDELGLG
+993 RLKSIEDELGLG
-1005 HTDTESMFTPDYSL
+1005 HTDTESMFIPDYSL

-1039 RVQKEIDRLNNANSY
+1039 RVQKEIERLNNANSY

-1059 KVLEKQSKV
+1059 KVLDRQRKV
-1068 DFTDNTIEDKIKKQ
+1068 NFTDNTIEDKIKKQ
-1082 KKLLESQKFMLKTL
+1082 KELLESQKFMLKTL
-1096 EKEKKQFTKEKEEIN
+1096 EKEKKKFTEEKEEIN

-1127 GLLNSDIRDLAYV
+1127 GLLNSDIRDLAYI
-1140 LNNDN
+1140 LDNDN
-1145 ISNFSEG
+1145 ISNYSEG
-1152 RKAIIDNIKSSL
+1152 RKTIIDNIKSSL

-1169 EAMQKIADA
+1169 GAMQKIADA

-1191 YNRIMN
+1191 YNRIIN

-1202 STYIDAVSRVRER
+1202 STYLDAVSKVRER

-1232 IESAYIDRENEPK
+1232 IENTYIDKENEPE
-1245 LFKDEILST
+1245 LFRNAILQT

-1260 AYKEDHP
+1260 AYMEDHP
-1267 DQVNAIKPYYD
+1267 DQIDAIKPYYD

-1287 AIIHYSDYS
+1287 AIIRTSDYS
-1296 DEDKQAMRAGL
+1296 DVDKLGMMGQL
-1307 IALRYASNSRE
+1307 LSLEKTSNSRK

-1324 EELIDSKDLDQNI
+1324 EELIDSKDLDQETKNR
-1337 KDKYE
+1337 YE
-1342 NLLSTMESLG
+1342 HLLSTMEMLG
-1352 HQRNAAIVEARK
+1352 YQRNASIIEARK

-1380 KKKVEDEAKEA
+1380 DKRVEKEAKEA
-1391 AEKKTNEVD
+1391 AEKKTNENIPTKEGLNESSLEEVPFD
-1400 NEKVPNSKDDV
+1400 FSDGEESEEDEKVV
-1411 NAPDDSSV
+1411 N
-1419 FHDIDE
+1419 
-1425 NGGSEINDKTVQVD
+1425 
-1439 NPTNGEINSQTTIHD
+1439 
-1454 IKQSKPD
+1454 
-1461 KDVDLDED
+1461 KDV
-1469 NTSVSVEE
+1469 SSQVIEE
-1477 KDLQQEDASALNAG
+1477 EDLQQTGDSIKNAN

-1503 DMGDMWYGTTG
+1503 DMGDMWYGTTD

-1521 LVDKKDNNITF
+1521 LVTKKDNNITF
-1532 KVNGT
+1532 KVSDT
-1537 NTSIEITPEE
+1537 NASIEITPEE

-1553 KQEESSF
+1553 KQEESAF

-1572 SHNKLVDE
+1572 SHNKLIDE

-1604 DVSHLSDSAMTFF
+1604 DVSHLSNSAMTFF
-1617 NVSGNSNL
+1617 NVSGDSNL

-1639 LSIEKKKKDGQT
+1639 LSIEKKDGQIY
-1651 HYKLQSKGEIYFG
+1651 YKLQSKGEIYFG

-1688 EWYFNGN
+1688 KWYFNGN

-1713 DKAIE
+1713 KKAIE

-1739 LIDNGDSVLGKSET
+1739 LIDNGDSVQGKSET
-1753 IDEQLEDTTST
+1753 IDDQLEDITST
-1764 NKEIHSSDDNV
+1764 NKEVHSSDDNV
-1775 DAAEL
+1775 DVAEL
-1780 NGIGQHH
+1780 NGTGQHN

-1835 AGVKLQN
+1835 AGVKLQS
-1842 IIDHELAKIIRRN
+1842 IIDHELARIIRRN
-1855 PNAKVKFMA
+1855 PNAKVKFMT

-1887 DNNINKGITAIHD
+1887 DNSINKGITAIHD

-1929 LALYDILWNPYI
+1929 LALYDMLWNPYI

-1948 KQRKQFFDAHLS
+1948 KQRKQFFDSHSS
-1960 ERFYVNENI
+1960 ERFYVNENL
-1969 STEIVPTS
+1969 STEIVPAS

-1982 IVRQTENDNNS
+1982 IVRQTENDKNS
-1993 EFRSVRELLSDTARN
+1993 EFRSVRELLSDNVRN

-2017 AWGIQERSKFLVVGT
+2017 AWGIQEMSKFLVVGT
-2032 SLDKVMIPRDPMGNL
+2032 SLDKVMVPRDPMGNL

-2072 EMRDGSLKDKI
+2072 EMRDGALKDKI
-2083 NTLLQ
+2083 NNLLQ

-2101 VIGLSKIFYFDKEGD
+2101 VIGLSKIFYFNKEGD
-2116 TILLRKNRDE
+2116 TILLRKNRNE

-2187 ALFGTAG
+2187 ALFGTVG
-2194 SSYSIYG
+2194 SSFGIYG
-2201 LDGDGKMIK
+2201 LDGEGKMIK

-2217 MPKSSNNSDFKN
+2217 IPKSSNNSDFKN

-2251 NGEIITDEATLKQLG
+2251 NGEAVTDEATLKQLR

-2282 GVWEYFILS
+2282 GVWDYFILS
-2291 EGENPKAIKVNR
+2291 EGENPRAIKVNR

-2318 LIEKINEEESKKLR
+2318 LIEKINEEESKKRR
-2332 EQKAQEAITEIG
+2332 EQKAEEVIKEVG
-2344 KAEDVDLGEYTLT
+2344 KAKEVDLGEDALS
-2357 VDPETGE
+2357 VDPNTGE
-2364 LVQADTQ
+2364 LIQADTQ
-2371 STSSITEESTDEK
+2371 STSPITEESTDEK
-2384 EVSPTTEKTSNKDD
+2384 TPLTKEKTSNKDD

-2407 NSAEHKAA
+2407 NSDEHKAA
-2415 TQKFSDL
+2415 TQKFSDI

-2441 DAPKKITELEKFLR
+2441 DAPKKIADLEKFLR

-2466 SDNDI
+2466 SENDI
-2471 EAWIRTIEDCR
+2471 EAWTKTIEDCR

>member
-74 GTEASFNMRND
+74 GTEESFNRRND
-85 KTKFKIVTDTFK
+85 KTKFKVVTDIFE
-97 NQLGKESNFNELA
+97 NQLSKESNFNELA

-132 LKQKYEGNLKAAG
+132 LKQKYEKNLNAARN
-145 SVVRSYDKAINNP
+145 VARSYDKAINNP
-158 YVDALGEGF
+158 YVDALGQGF

-195 KLKDESRKR
+195 KLKDESRRR
-204 REAAVQGDTDMIYA
+204 REKAIQGDADILYA
-218 NMLMSDDT
+218 NMLTADDT

-240 IASKSSH
+240 IASSSSH
-247 YDAFKNSKWLRDY
+247 YTAFKNSKWLRDY

-281 AVADQ
+281 AVASQ

-297 EAQDGK
+297 EAQDGR
-303 WTGNTLKGII
+303 WTGNTLKGVL

-320 GSNVALFANAGSLLN
+320 GSNIALFANAGSLLN
-335 TDRMAIL
+335 ADRVAIL

-352 YDKKG
+352 YDKNG

-369 TNPAYWNNVYKYNTF
+369 TNPAYWSNVYKYNTF

-427 HILAGVA
+427 HILAGIA
-434 ETALTGGTGKAIGWA
+434 ETALTGGFGKTIGWGSKA
-449 GKTAL
+449 AL

-524 NSKEAKAGINAFYN
+524 NSNEAKAGINAFYN
-538 RLKAKDARRVALGNR
+538 QLKAKDARRVALGNK

-573 YTNQLLG
+573 YTNQLLE
-580 AKQKELQELHKKDE
+580 AKQEELQELHKKDE

-606 TNFIMDYIKNIP
+606 ANFIMDYIKNVP

-634 GAFDETI
+634 GAFDDTI
-641 NKNIIADVESGGVK
+641 NKNIIADAESGGVK
-655 RVVDKAGNTVKYTS
+655 RVVDKAGNTVKYSS
-669 GKKLGKE
+669 GKNLGKE

-757 VATTMVNPNAVYRPK
+757 VATTIVNPNAAYHPK

-779 NGKDSYGN
+779 NGEDGYGN
-787 KMNIAERASSVLMNP
+787 KLNLAERASSILMNP

-823 INAVVSANKDK
+823 INSVVAANKDK

-845 NNYDSPVTVK
+845 NNYDGSVTT

-905 GTLSQEELDNEID
+905 GTLSKEELDNEID

-952 MKDKMAEIQSI
+952 MKDKMAEIQST
-963 FAKSPKLMK
+963 FAKSPNLMK
-972 EDPMVQSILMYN
+972 EDPMVQGILMYN

-993 RLKGIEDELGLG
+993 RLKNIEEELGLG
-1005 HTDTESMFTPDYSL
+1005 HTDTESLFTPDYSL
-1019 RYGTDQAKKRGIAA
+1019 RYGTDQAKKNAIAA
-1033 REREIN
+1033 REKEIN
-1039 RVQKEIDRLNNANSY
+1039 RVQKEIDKLNNANSY

-1059 KVLEKQSKV
+1059 KVLERQSKV
-1068 DFTDNTIEDKIKKQ
+1068 DFTDKTIVDKIKKQ
-1082 KKLLESQKFMLKTL
+1082 KKLLESQKFMLRTL
-1096 EKEKKQFTKEKEEIN
+1096 EKEKKQFTEEKEEIS
-1111 KVEMNKGIGTN
+1111 KIEMDKGIGTN

-1127 GLLNSDIRDLAYV
+1127 GVLNSDIRDLAYI
-1140 LNNDN
+1140 LDNDN
-1145 ISNFSEG
+1145 ISNFSER

-1164 EQKDP
+1164 KQKDP

-1202 STYIDAVSRVRER
+1202 STYLDAVGRVRER
-1215 DAIAESVQRQIK
+1215 DAIAESIQRQIK

-1232 IESAYIDRENEPK
+1232 IESAYISRDNEPE
-1245 LFKDEILST
+1245 LFRNAILQT
-1254 NTDLMD
+1254 NTNLMD
-1260 AYKEDHP
+1260 AYMEDHP
-1267 DQVNAIKPYYD
+1267 DQTNAIKPYYD

-1287 AIIHYSDYS
+1287 AIIRTSDYS
-1296 DEDKQAMRAGL
+1296 DENKLGMMGQLLTLEKM
-1307 IALRYASNSRE
+1307 SNTRE
-1318 ELETKI
+1318 ELETRI
-1324 EELIDSKDLDQNI
+1324 EELVDSKDLDQET

-1342 NLLSTMESLG
+1342 YLLSTMEKLG
-1352 HQRNAAIVEARK
+1352 HQRNASIVEARK

-1380 KKKVEDEAKEA
+1380 KKKIEDEAKEA
-1391 AEKKTNEVD
+1391 AEKKTNENIPTKEGL
-1400 NEKVPNSKDDV
+1400 NESSLEDVPFDFSDEEEGKDDEK
-1411 NAPDDSSV
+1411 A
-1419 FHDIDE
+1419 IDKIK
-1425 NGGSEINDKTVQVD
+1425 SPQV
-1439 NPTNGEINSQTTIHD
+1439 I
-1454 IKQSKPD
+1454 
-1461 KDVDLDED
+1461 
-1469 NTSVSVEE
+1469 EE
-1477 KDLQQEDASALNAG
+1477 EDLQQTDDSIKNAN
-1491 SLMKDNFGNGSV
+1491 SLMDDDLNNGSI
-1503 DMGDMWYGTTG
+1503 DMGDMWYYTTE

-1521 LVDKKDNNITF
+1521 LVAKEDNKISFKIDGKDT
-1532 KVNGT
+1532 T
-1537 NTSIEITPEE
+1537 IEVTPEE
-1547 YEIDTD
+1547 YDTA
-1553 KQEESSF
+1553 K
-1560 DRSKINKGFSVD
+1560 
-1572 SHNKLVDE
+1572 DE
-1580 GSLQGGDVLYS
+1580 Q
-1591 GYIEN
+1591 
-1596 DKVKMSPK
+1596 K
-1604 DVSHLSDSAMTFF
+1604 D
-1617 NVSGNSNL
+1617 
-1625 NSHAEH
+1625 
-1631 ATLVKPAI
+1631 
-1639 LSIEKKKKDGQT
+1639 
-1651 HYKLQSKGEIYFG
+1651 
-1664 DSKGNSENKKNTSF
+1664 KKNTPF
-1678 FADSLEKKDG
+1678 IADSLEKKDG
-1688 EWYFNGN
+1688 DWYFNGN
-1695 FAGNK
+1695 FAEDK
-1700 EKTQVKAKKDFNI
+1700 DKTQVKVKKDFNI

-1724 EADLAA
+1724 EANLAVEDIV
-1730 KGIDTGNKN
+1730 IDSNN
-1739 LIDNGDSVLGKSET
+1739 LIDNGDTIQAISET
-1753 IDEQLEDTTST
+1753 INEQAEDIT
-1764 NKEIHSSDDNV
+1764 NGGVQVSSVNEDVEEQNI
-1775 DAAEL
+1775 L
-1780 NGIGQHH
+1780 GLKNM
-1787 IETSV
+1787 ETNA
-1792 TTLSGNAMSEYNPTV
+1792 TTLGGNAMSRYEPRP
-1807 LQNDGIIE
+1807 LAEDGILIN
-1815 RKKGSE
+1815 KKGSQA
-1821 TNDNM
+1821 NDNM
-1826 NQYYAWMNA
+1826 NLFYDWMNA

-1842 IIDHELAKIIRRN
+1842 IIDHELSRIIRRN
-1855 PNAKVKFMA
+1855 PNTKVKFMA

-1887 DNNINKGITAIHD
+1887 DNSINKGITAIHD

-1914 LIIGTAGYGNRNASK
+1914 LIVGTAGYGDMN
-1929 LALYDILWNPYI
+1929 LAKRDLYDIIWNPYLP
-1941 SGGLNLK
+1941 GGFRLK
-1948 KQRKQFFDAHLS
+1948 VERKKFFDAHPE

-1969 STEIVPTS
+1969 STEIVPYS

-1982 IVRQTENDNNS
+1982 IVRQLTTDEHP
-1993 EFRSVRELLSDTARN
+1993 EFRSVRELLSDEARN

-2017 AWGIQERSKFLVVGT
+2017 AWGIQEMSQFLLVNANVK
-2032 SLDKVMIPRDPMGNL
+2032 DVMIPRNPMNNL

-2059 KMVPSYLKVLKYN
+2059 KLVPSYLKVLKYI
-2072 EMRDGSLKDKI
+2072 EMKDGALKDKI

-2088 EVTSPNYKTRLNA
+2088 KVIDPDYKTRVNA
-2101 VIGLSKIFYFDKEGD
+2101 VIKLSKIFYFDKDGD
-2116 TILLRKNRDE
+2116 NILIGKDDSRHKNE
-2126 ISLVHDGKVQKTFV
+2126 ISLVHGEDILHTFV
-2140 LNDNFDRAEFMQ
+2140 IDTDFDMTKF
-2152 NIQDMNPRINITASV
+2152 IQAFEDFNPRINITASI
-2167 LRDIPTLMEYD
+2167 LRDVPTLMEYD

-2201 LDGDGKMIK
+2201 LDIDGNMI
-2210 PESPTND
+2210 
-2217 MPKSSNNSDFKN
+2217 MPKKPINEIPKASNSDFKDN
-2229 GDKSQV
+2229 RQQIV
-2235 IFKHQYYR
+2235 FNREYYR
-2243 EVNGVFSL
+2243 RADDNFYLDGKLV
-2251 NGEIITDEATLKQLG
+2251 TDEKKINQLN
-2266 YNKMILDNQLS
+2266 YIKKILDNQLS
-2277 PSMTK
+2277 PVQSK
-2282 GVWEYFILS
+2282 GVLDYYILS
-2291 EGENPKAIKVNR
+2291 TDENPNVISVNR
-2303 NTKEVKESSEEQAKE
+2303 NSKKIKEVPKEQALE
-2318 LIEKINEEESKKLR
+2318 LIKKIEEMKAKQQR
-2332 EQKAQEAITEIG
+2332 EQKAQEEL
-2344 KAEDVDLGEYTLT
+2344 KASKENVSMIKGEDVDLGMNSY
-2357 VDPETGE
+2357 VDPDTGE
-2364 LVQADTQ
+2364 
-2371 STSSITEESTDEK
+2371 ITPIVEEDIDI
-2384 EVSPTTEKTSNKDD
+2384 SNN
-2398 YTHTSSESL
+2398 TSSED
-2407 NSAEHKAA
+2407 NVTDEVP
-2415 TQKFSDL
+2415 TQENKVQDNTKVQKIKPEGTQSFTDL
-2422 IKDKKYMLRVMKLV
+2422 ANNVKYHLRIRSLV
-2436 RNKWK
+2436 RNKWN
-2441 DAPKKITELEKFLR
+2441 DAPKKIAELEKFLR
-2455 DKNVEVDAIGT
+2455 DKNVEVEAIGT
-2466 SDNDI
+2466 SEKDV

>member
-1 MPIDKLQGL
+1 MSINRPQGL
-10 QGLRGLKGLNT
+10 QGLRGLKGLDT
-21 LSPEERNAFMQ
+21 LSPEERSAFMQ
-32 ANESKLS
+32 ANADKLNKYHS
-39 AYRNPMKRRQAANIL
+39 IRNRNQAANIL

-74 GTEASFNMRND
+74 GTEESFNMRND

-97 NQLGKESNFNELA
+97 NQLSKESNFNELA

-132 LKQKYEGNLKAAG
+132 LKQKYERNLKAARN
-145 SVVRSYDKAINNP
+145 VVRSYDKAINNP

-167 MQVGKISAAETPGN
+167 MQVGKLSAAETPIN
-181 ILNKDIE
+181 ILNKDTK

-195 KLKDESRKR
+195 KLKDESRRR
-204 REAAVQGDTDMIYA
+204 REEAIQGDADILYA
-218 NMLMSDDT
+218 NMLTADDT

-233 TLNEFDK
+233 TLNDFDK
-240 IASKSSH
+240 IASSSSH
-247 YDAFKNSKWLRDY
+247 YTAFKNSKWLRDY

-281 AVADQ
+281 AVANQ

-395 GGVSED
+395 GGISED
-401 VNVRAYGYVPDFLS
+401 VNIRAYGYVPDFLS
-415 WDTAEEGAKQSG
+415 WDTFEEGSKQSG

-434 ETALTGGTGKAIGWA
+434 ETALTGGFGKTIGWA

-499 MESAKEKINSQIGR
+499 MESAKEKINFQIGR

-538 RLKAKDARRVALGNR
+538 QLKAKDARRVALGNK
-553 EGTSA
+553 EGTSV

-606 TNFIMDYIKNIP
+606 TNFIMDYIKNVP

-655 RVVDKAGNTVKYTS
+655 RVVDKAGNTVKYAS

-757 VATTMVNPNAVYRPK
+757 VATTIVNPNAVYRPK
-772 DAWKAVV
+772 DVWKAVV
-779 NGKDSYGN
+779 NGEDSYGN
-787 KMNIAERASSVLMNP
+787 KMNLAERASSVLMNP

-823 INAVVSANKDK
+823 INTVVAANKDK

-845 NNYDSPVTVK
+845 NSYDDPITS
-855 NPFSILDYK
+855 NPFSVLDYK

-892 YQDTMHTIQGLAE
+892 YKDTMHTIQGLAE

-952 MKDKMAEIQSI
+952 MKDKMTEIQSI

-993 RLKGIEDELGLG
+993 RLKDIEDKLGLG
-1005 HTDTESMFTPDYSL
+1005 HTDTESLFTPDYSL

-1039 RVQKEIDRLNNANSY
+1039 KVQKEIDRLNNANSY

-1059 KVLEKQSKV
+1059 KVLERQNKV
-1068 DFTDNTIEDKIKKQ
+1068 NFTDNTIEDKIKKQ
-1082 KKLLESQKFMLKTL
+1082 KELLESQKFMLKTL
-1096 EKEKKQFTKEKEEIN
+1096 EKEKKQFTEEKEEIN

-1127 GLLNSDIRDLAYV
+1127 GLLNSDIRDLAYI
-1140 LNNDN
+1140 LDNDN
-1145 ISNFSEG
+1145 ISNYSEG
-1152 RKAIIDNIKSSL
+1152 RKAIIDNIKFSL

-1191 YNRIMN
+1191 YNRIIN

-1202 STYIDAVSRVRER
+1202 STYLDAVSRVRER

-1232 IESAYIDRENEPK
+1232 IENTYIDKENEPE
-1245 LFKDEILST
+1245 LFRNAILQT

-1260 AYKEDHP
+1260 AYMEDHP
-1267 DQVNAIKPYYD
+1267 DQIDAIKPYYD
-1278 MLKFDEDAA
+1278 ILKFDEDAA
-1287 AIIHYSDYS
+1287 AIIRTSDYS
-1296 DEDKQAMRAGL
+1296 DVDKLGMMGQL
-1307 IALRYASNSRE
+1307 LSLEKTSNSRE

-1324 EELIDSKDLDQNI
+1324 EELIDSKDLDQGTKNR
-1337 KDKYE
+1337 YE
-1342 NLLSTMESLG
+1342 HLLSTMEMLG
-1352 HQRNAAIVEARK
+1352 YQRNASIIEARK

-1380 KKKVEDEAKEA
+1380 EKRVKEEAKES
-1391 AEKKTNEVD
+1391 AEKKTNENIPTKEGLNESSLEEVPFD
-1400 NEKVPNSKDDV
+1400 FSDDEESEEDEKVV
-1411 NAPDDSSV
+1411 N
-1419 FHDIDE
+1419 
-1425 NGGSEINDKTVQVD
+1425 
-1439 NPTNGEINSQTTIHD
+1439 
-1454 IKQSKPD
+1454 
-1461 KDVDLDED
+1461 KDV
-1469 NTSVSVEE
+1469 SSQVIEE
-1477 KDLQQEDASALNAG
+1477 DLQQKKASALNAG

-1503 DMGDMWYGTTG
+1503 DMGDMWYGTTD

-1532 KVNGT
+1532 KVNDT

-1547 YEIDTD
+1547 YEIGTD
-1553 KQEESSF
+1553 KQEESRF

-1580 GSLQGGDVLYS
+1580 GSLQGEDVLYS

-1604 DVSHLSDSAMTFF
+1604 DVSHLSNSAMTFF
-1617 NVSGNSNL
+1617 NVSGDSNL

-1639 LSIEKKKKDGQT
+1639 LSIEKKDGQT
-1651 HYKLQSKGEIYFG
+1651 YYKLQSKGEIYFG

-1678 FADSLEKKDG
+1678 LADSLEKKDG

-1730 KGIDTGNKN
+1730 KGIVADNNN
-1739 LIDNGDSVLGKSET
+1739 LIDNGDTIQAISET
-1753 IDEQLEDTTST
+1753 INEQAKDITNEDVQVSSVNEDVEEQNTIGLQNMET
-1764 NKEIHSSDDNV
+1764 N
-1775 DAAEL
+1775 A
-1780 NGIGQHH
+1780 
-1787 IETSV
+1787 
-1792 TTLSGNAMSEYNPTV
+1792 TTLGGNAMSRYEPRP
-1807 LQNDGIIE
+1807 LAEDGILIN
-1815 RKKGSE
+1815 KKGSE

-1842 IIDHELAKIIRRN
+1842 IIDHELARIIRRN

-1864 VKPERN
+1864 VKPEHN

-1914 LIIGTAGYGNRNASK
+1914 LIIGTAGYGDMN
-1929 LALYDILWNPYI
+1929 LAKRDLYDIIWNPYLP
-1941 SGGLNLK
+1941 GGFRLK
-1948 KQRKQFFDAHLS
+1948 VERKKFFDAHPE
-1960 ERFYVNENI
+1960 ERFYVNEDI
-1969 STEIVPTS
+1969 STEIVPYS

-1982 IVRQTENDNNS
+1982 IVRQLTTDEHP
-1993 EFRSVRELLSDTARN
+1993 EFRSVRELLSDNARN
-2008 PMHYDLDSV
+2008 PMHYGLDSV
-2017 AWGIQERSKFLVVGT
+2017 AWGIQERSQFL
-2032 SLDKVMIPRDPMGNL
+2032 LIHANAKDVMVPRNPMNNL

-2072 EMRDGSLKDKI
+2072 EINDGALKDRI
-2083 NTLLQ
+2083 SSLLQ
-2088 EVTSPNYKTRLNA
+2088 KIIDPNYKTRVNA
-2101 VIGLSKIFYFDKEGD
+2101 VIELSKIFYFDKD
-2116 TILLRKNRDE
+2116 DDNILIGKDDGGHKNE
-2126 ISLVHDGKVQKTFV
+2126 ISLVHGDDILHTFV
-2140 LNDNFDRAEFMQ
+2140 LGSNFDMTKFMQ
-2152 NIQDMNPRINITASV
+2152 AFEDLNPRINITASV

-2187 ALFGTAG
+2187 ALFGTVG

-2217 MPKSSNNSDFKN
+2217 IPKTSNSDFKDN
-2229 GDKSQV
+2229 RQQI
-2235 IFKHQYYR
+2235 IFNREYYR
-2243 EVNGVFSL
+2243 WVNSNFYLDGKLV
-2251 NGEIITDEATLKQLG
+2251 TDEKKINQLN
-2266 YNKMILDNQLS
+2266 YIKKILDNQLS
-2277 PSMTK
+2277 PVLSK
-2282 GVWEYFILS
+2282 GVLDYYILS
-2291 EGENPKAIKVNR
+2291 TGENPNVIFVNR
-2303 NTKEVKESSEEQAKE
+2303 NSKKVKELPKEQAVE
-2318 LIEKINEEESKKLR
+2318 LIKKIEEMKDKQQR
-2332 EQKAQEAITEIG
+2332 EQKAQEEL
-2344 KAEDVDLGEYTLT
+2344 KASKENAPMIKGEDVDLGMDSY
-2357 VDPETGE
+2357 VDPNTGE
-2364 LVQADTQ
+2364 ITPIVEEDTKPSD
-2371 STSSITEESTDEK
+2371 STSSEDNKIEEVPAQKNKVRDNT
-2384 EVSPTTEKTSNKDD
+2384 KTPKVKPEGTQSFADLANNLN
-2398 YTHTSSESL
+2398 YSL
-2407 NSAEHKAA
+2407 R
-2415 TQKFSDL
+2415 
-2422 IKDKKYMLRVMKLV
+2422 IRKLV

-2441 DAPKKITELEKFLR
+2441 DAPKKIAELEKFLR

-2466 SDNDI
+2466 SENDV
-2471 EAWIRTIEDCR
+2471 EAWIKTIEDCR

>member
-21 LSPEERNAFMQ
+21 LSPEERDAFMQ
-32 ANESKLS
+32 ANADKLNK
-39 AYRNPMKRRQAANIL
+39 YHNLRNRDQAANIL

-74 GTEASFNMRND
+74 GTEESFNMRND

-110 TFLDVDGMYD
+110 TFLDVEGMYD

-132 LKQKYEGNLKAAG
+132 LKQKYEGNLKAARN
-145 SVVRSYDKAINNP
+145 VAKSYDKAINNP

-204 REAAVQGDTDMIYA
+204 REAVVQGDTDMIYA

-427 HILAGVA
+427 HILAGIT
-434 ETALTGGTGKAIGWA
+434 ETALTGGTGKAIGWGSKA
-449 GKTAL
+449 AL

-538 RLKAKDARRVALGNR
+538 QLKAKDARRVALGNR

-641 NKNIIADVESGGVK
+641 NKNIIADAESGGVK

-726 LGNMLAGFSEGIDGL
+726 LGNMLAGLSEGIDGL
-741 TDRQNLYEGF
+741 TDRENLYEGF
-751 IGMVSP
+751 IGMISP
-757 VATTMVNPNAVYRPK
+757 LATTMVNPNAVYHPK
-772 DAWKAVV
+772 DTWKAVV
-779 NGKDSYGN
+779 IGKDSYGN
-787 KMNIAERASSVLMNP
+787 KMNLVERASSVLMNP

-816 LDRTVEA
+816 LDRSVEA
-823 INAVVSANKDK
+823 INSVVSANKDK

-952 MKDKMAEIQSI
+952 MKDKMVEIQSI

-972 EDPMVQSILMYN
+972 EDPMVQNILMYN
-984 LVATDDYRK
+984 LVATDDYKK
-993 RLKGIEDELGLG
+993 RLESIENELGLG
-1005 HTDTESMFTPDYSL
+1005 HTNAEAMFTPDYSL

-1039 RVQKEIDRLNNANSY
+1039 KVQKEIDRLNNANSY

-1059 KVLEKQSKV
+1059 QVLERQHKV
-1068 DFTDNTIEDKIKKQ
+1068 YFYDKTIVDKIKKQ
-1082 KKLLESQKFMLKTL
+1082 KELLESQKFMLKTL
-1096 EKEKKQFTKEKEEIN
+1096 EKEKKQFTEEKEEIN

-1122 TFSQE
+1122 TFSHE

-1140 LNNDN
+1140 LDKNNK
-1145 ISNFSEG
+1145 SNFSEE
-1152 RKAIIDNIKSSL
+1152 RQAIIDNIKSTL
-1164 EQKDP
+1164 KQKDP
-1169 EAMQKIADA
+1169 SAMQKIADA

-1202 STYIDAVSRVRER
+1202 STYFGAVDRVRER
-1215 DAIAESVQRQIK
+1215 DAIAESVQRLIK
-1227 EHYGK
+1227 EHYSK
-1232 IESAYIDRENEPK
+1232 IEDAYINRDNEPK
-1245 LFKDEILST
+1245 LFKNAVLQT

-1260 AYKEDHP
+1260 AYMEDHP

-1278 MLKFDEDAA
+1278 MLKFDEDATA
-1287 AIIHYSDYS
+1287 VIRTSDYP
-1296 DEDKQAMRAGL
+1296 DEDKQAMMAGL
-1307 IALRYASNSRE
+1307 IALRYISDNRE

-1324 EELIDSKDLDQNI
+1324 EELIDSKELDQKT
-1337 KDKYE
+1337 KDEYE
-1342 NLLSTMESLG
+1342 HLLSTMESLG
-1352 HQRNAAIVEARK
+1352 HQRNASIVETRK

-1380 KKKVEDEAKEA
+1380 KKRAEDEAKKA
-1391 AEKKTNEVD
+1391 AEKKTNENIPTKEGL
-1400 NEKVPNSKDDV
+1400 NESSLENVPFDFSDEKEGKDDEK
-1411 NAPDDSSV
+1411 A
-1419 FHDIDE
+1419 IDKIK
-1425 NGGSEINDKTVQVD
+1425 SPQV
-1439 NPTNGEINSQTTIHD
+1439 I
-1454 IKQSKPD
+1454 
-1461 KDVDLDED
+1461 
-1469 NTSVSVEE
+1469 EE
-1477 KDLQQEDASALNAG
+1477 EDLQQTEDTILNAN
-1491 SLMKDNFGNGSV
+1491 SLMDDNLNNGSI
-1503 DMGDMWYGTTG
+1503 DMGDMWYYTTE

-1521 LVDKKDNNITF
+1521 LVTKKDNNITF
-1532 KVNGT
+1532 KVSDT

-1553 KQEESSF
+1553 KQEESAF

-1572 SHNKLVDE
+1572 SNNKLVDE
-1580 GSLQGGDVLYS
+1580 GSLQEESVLYS

-1604 DVSHLSDSAMTFF
+1604 DVSHLSNSAMTFF
-1617 NVSGNSNL
+1617 NVFGDSNS

-1639 LSIEKKKKDGQT
+1639 LSIEKKDGQT
-1651 HYKLQSKGEIYFG
+1651 YYKLQSKGEIYFG
-1664 DSKGNSENKKNTSF
+1664 DSKDNSENKKNISF
-1678 FADSLEKKDG
+1678 IADSLEKKDG

-1700 EKTQVKAKKDFNI
+1700 EKTQVKVRKNFNI
-1713 DKAIE
+1713 KKAIE
-1718 RQQAAN
+1718 RQQANN

-1739 LIDNGDSVLGKSET
+1739 LIDNGDSVQGKSET
-1753 IDEQLEDTTST
+1753 IDDQLEDITST
-1764 NKEIHSSDDNV
+1764 NKEVHSSDDNV
-1775 DAAEL
+1775 DVAEL
-1780 NGIGQHH
+1780 NGIGQHN

-1826 NQYYAWMNA
+1826 NQYYTWMNA

-1842 IIDHELAKIIRRN
+1842 IIDHELSRIIRRN

-1870 ATNDVAM
+1870 ATNDAAM

-1900 DANGGVIE
+1900 DTNGGVIE

-1929 LALYDILWNPYI
+1929 LALYDMLWNPYI

-1948 KQRKQFFDAHLS
+1948 KQRKQFFDAHPS
-1960 ERFYVNENI
+1960 ERFYVNENL
-1969 STEIVPTS
+1969 STEIVPAS

-1993 EFRSVRELLSDTARN
+1993 EFRSVMELLSDTARN
-2008 PMHYDLDSV
+2008 PMHYNLDSV
-2017 AWGIQERSKFLVVGT
+2017 AWGIQEMSKFLVVGT

-2072 EMRDGSLKDKI
+2072 EINDGALKDRI
-2083 NTLLQ
+2083 NSLLQ
-2088 EVTSPNYKTRLNA
+2088 KIIDPNYKTRVNA
-2101 VIGLSKIFYFDKEGD
+2101 VIELSKIFYFDKD
-2116 TILLRKNRDE
+2116 DDNILIGKDDGRHKNE
-2126 ISLVHDGKVQKTFV
+2126 ISLVHGDDILHTFV
-2140 LNDNFDRAEFMQ
+2140 LGSNFDMTKFMQ
-2152 NIQDMNPRINITASV
+2152 VFEDLNPRINITASI

-2201 LDGDGKMIK
+2201 LDGDGKMII

-2217 MPKSSNNSDFKN
+2217 IPKSSNNSDFKDN
-2229 GDKSQV
+2229 RQQV
-2235 IFKHQYYR
+2235 IFNGEYYR
-2243 EVNGVFSL
+2243 WVDSNFYLDGKLV
-2251 NGEIITDEATLKQLG
+2251 TDEKKISQLN
-2266 YNKMILDNQLS
+2266 YIKKILDNQLS
-2277 PSMTK
+2277 PVQSK
-2282 GVWEYFILS
+2282 GVLDYYILS
-2291 EGENPKAIKVNR
+2291 TGENPNVIFVNR
-2303 NTKEVKESSEEQAKE
+2303 NSKKVKELPKEQAVE
-2318 LIEKINEEESKKLR
+2318 LIKKIEEMKAKQQR
-2332 EQKAQEAITEIG
+2332 EQKAQEEL
-2344 KAEDVDLGEYTLT
+2344 KASKENALMIKGEDVDLGMDSY
-2357 VDPETGE
+2357 VDPNTGE
-2364 LVQADTQ
+2364 ITPIVEEDNKVEEVPAQENKVQDTTKAPKVKPEGTQ
-2371 STSSITEESTDEK
+2371 SFADLANNLK
-2384 EVSPTTEKTSNKDD
+2384 
-2398 YTHTSSESL
+2398 YSL
-2407 NSAEHKAA
+2407 
-2415 TQKFSDL
+2415 Q
-2422 IKDKKYMLRVMKLV
+2422 IRKLV
-2436 RNKWK
+2436 RNKWN
-2441 DAPKKITELEKFLR
+2441 DAPKKIGDLEKFLR
-2455 DKNVEVDAIGT
+2455 DKNVEVEAIGT
-2466 SDNDI
+2466 SEKDV